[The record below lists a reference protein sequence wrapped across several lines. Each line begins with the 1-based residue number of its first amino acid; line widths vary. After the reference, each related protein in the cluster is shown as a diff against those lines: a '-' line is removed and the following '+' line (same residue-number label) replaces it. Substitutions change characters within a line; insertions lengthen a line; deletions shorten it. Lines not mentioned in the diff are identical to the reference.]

1 MRHALASLLASLAS
15 KVDSLS
21 SHLSPDPP
29 APYQGNASP
38 HGLPNPAHRRTAPN
52 PASHDRASA
61 GADMHQ
67 QPAPPLS
74 PPDKRQR
81 TPVHLDLRTGTLTVR
96 TRHGWQPLT
105 LASLG
110 LPTHPPL
117 DAGSGHP
124 AHPSASSRQRAATHA
139 VAGSASQSGH
149 AAGQKPGGMGRR
161 AWELDTDME
170 SLDPPSWEGW

>member
-38 HGLPNPAHRRTAPN
+38 PGLPNPAPRRTAPN
-52 PASHDRASA
+52 PASHDRATA

-117 DAGSGHP
+117 DAGSGQP
-124 AHPSASSRQRAATHA
+124 ARPD
-139 VAGSASQSGH
+139 GPPKSGH
-149 AAGQKPGGMGRR
+149 AAGEKPGGMGRR